1 MKLWVEEVGFGGGLV
16 VVEME
21 VEKAAEEYSK
31 EELRRQLYASLRSTG
46 VLDSMK
52 VCGIQMLTLSLLLLF

>member
-1 MKLWVEEVGFGGGLV
+1 MKSA
-16 VVEME
+16 
-21 VEKAAEEYSK
+21 KEYSK

-52 VCGIQMLTLSLLLLF
+52 VCGIILSLSLSLSRLILC